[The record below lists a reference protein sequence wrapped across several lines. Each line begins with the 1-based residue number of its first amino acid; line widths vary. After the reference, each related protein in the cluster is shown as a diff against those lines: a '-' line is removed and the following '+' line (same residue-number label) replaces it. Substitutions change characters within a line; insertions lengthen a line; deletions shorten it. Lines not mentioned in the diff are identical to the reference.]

1 MIRFFHSKGSIG
13 LFYLLALTAIL
24 IFCCPDTIYGQDN
37 AETMSLTLYTDQAHP
52 DLKYDLGE
60 PIQLIM
66 VIKNISGYPVHTRLG
81 FSQTELHRSLLLTDP
96 GETRHALDPEVLAFD
111 PPAQPRL
118 GDQDVSP
125 AETLPADWVR
135 SVTIDDLGELFPI
148 MKTMP
153 GWHTVVAHQSFIS
166 FGRVILTKDEG
177 LFGVVN
183 HADNKTDPISSNSIQ
198 IQIVPAGGSM
208 GGSLQ
213 VQVLDGSF
221 VPPQPLGNV
230 RVRLYKTSNIAGY
243 ELSHAWEQVE
253 LALVKGFTDLYG
265 KWDSGCQPED
275 DYTAIAYHQNQYQKG
290 SFEQADTG
298 WAPGCSGLIEK
309 QIVFGIGYQPKMY
322 KQQAIDF
329 LSALLETANK
339 NDKKRIDKAI
349 TRIDKSLGG
358 DLWEDDSHL
367 TKKGKEVFD
376 KEKKAVKE
384 LMKVKHLDVT
394 NAIDSILSADAL
406 LAQTAIDEA
415 ITAGGDQKEID
426 KANKE
431 MNKGRKEI
439 DKGKYDK
446 AIDRY
451 KKAWEHAQKSLKKL

>member
-1 MIRFFHSKGSIG
+1 M
-13 LFYLLALTAIL
+13 
-24 IFCCPDTIYGQDN
+24 N
-37 AETMSLTLYTDQAHP
+37 LTLYTDQAHP

-66 VIKNISGYPVHTRLG
+66 VIKNISGYPVRTRRG
-81 FSQTELHRSLLLTDP
+81 FSQTELHLSLLLTDP
-96 GETRHALDPEVLAFD
+96 TGIRHALDPEVLAFD
-111 PPAQPRL
+111 PPPQPRL

-153 GWHTVVAHQSFIS
+153 GWQTIVAHQRFIS
-166 FGRVILTKDEG
+166 FGRVILTQDEG
-177 LFGVVN
+177 LFGVAN
-183 HADNKTDPISSNSIQ
+183 HPGNKTDPISSNIIQ

-221 VPPQPLGNV
+221 EPPHPLGDV
-230 RVRLYKTSNIAGY
+230 RVRLYKTSAIDGDG
-243 ELSHAWEQVE
+243 LSEAWEQGE
-253 LALVKGFTDLYG
+253 LVLAEGFTDLNG

-275 DYTAIAYHQNQYQKG
+275 DYTVIAYHQNQYQKG

-298 WAPGCSGLIEK
+298 WAAGCSGLIEK
-309 QIVFGIGYQPKMY
+309 QIVFGETETAQAKIEL
-322 KQQAIDF
+322 AIDA
-329 LSALLETANK
+329 LQALLATADK
-339 NDKKRIDKAI
+339 KDKKRIDKAI
-349 TRIDKSLGG
+349 EQLEKSLGG
-358 DLWEDDSHL
+358 NLWEDDSHL

-376 KEKKAVKE
+376 KGKKAVKE

-394 NAIDSILSADAL
+394 NAIDSILSADEL

-439 DKGKYDK
+439 DRGKYDK
-446 AIDRY
+446 AIDHY
-451 KKAWEHAQKSLKKL
+451 KKAWKHAQKAL